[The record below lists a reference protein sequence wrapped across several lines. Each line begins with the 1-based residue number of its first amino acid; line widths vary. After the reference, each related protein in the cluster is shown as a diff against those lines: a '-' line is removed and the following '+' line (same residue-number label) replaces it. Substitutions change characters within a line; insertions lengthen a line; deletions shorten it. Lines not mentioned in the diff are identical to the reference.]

1 MITKLIDRIFDLI
14 LILFGLV
21 ALWILWQVFFF
32 SSFHIPSDSMEPEL
46 KEGDAVAVFKPI
58 IGARLFNINA
68 TLRVEETPIYR
79 VPGWRKIKR
88 NDVLV
93 FNFPYPIQKD
103 KIRMHILQYYIK
115 RCIGLPG
122 DSVSIRDGY
131 FQVAGYEQPLG
142 NLKEQQLMSTQKP
155 TNFTKGVYNSFPY
168 DSVMHWNIQDF
179 GPLYLPKK
187 GDRLPMTREH
197 FVLYRNLIEWEQGK
211 PLSYQ
216 DSTVCLDGEPITNY
230 CFQKNY
236 YFMAGDKSVNS
247 KDSRYWG
254 LLPEDYIVGKATF
267 IWKSTD
273 PYNGKIRWDRIFKI
287 IH

>member
-1 MITKLIDRIFDLI
+1 
-14 LILFGLV
+14 
-21 ALWILWQVFFF
+21 
-32 SSFHIPSDSMEPEL
+32 
-46 KEGDAVAVFKPI
+46 
-58 IGARLFNINA
+58 
-68 TLRVEETPIYR
+68 
-79 VPGWRKIKR
+79 
-88 NDVLV
+88 
-93 FNFPYPIQKD
+93 
-103 KIRMHILQYYIK
+103 MHILQYYIK

-131 FQVAGYEQPLG
+131 FHVAGYEQPLG

-187 GDRLPMTREH
+187 GDCLPMTREH

-211 PLSYQ
+211 SLSYQ
-216 DSTVCLDGEPITNY
+216 DSTICLDGEPITNY

-267 IWKSTD
+267 IWKSID
-273 PYNGKIRWDRIFKI
+273 PFSGEFRWERFFKP

>member
-1 MITKLIDRIFDLI
+1 MITKLIDRFFDLI

-131 FQVAGYEQPLG
+131 FQ
-142 NLKEQQLMSTQKP
+142 
-155 TNFTKGVYNSFPY
+155 
-168 DSVMHWNIQDF
+168 
-179 GPLYLPKK
+179 
-187 GDRLPMTREH
+187 R
-197 FVLYRNLIEWEQGK
+197 
-211 PLSYQ
+211 
-216 DSTVCLDGEPITNY
+216 
-230 CFQKNY
+230 
-236 YFMAGDKSVNS
+236 
-247 KDSRYWG
+247 
-254 LLPEDYIVGKATF
+254 
-267 IWKSTD
+267 
-273 PYNGKIRWDRIFKI
+273 
-287 IH
+287 